1 MADTIH
7 IPVVS
12 EIAASTP
19 DRSADLS
26 NEMGRSTSTA
36 SHSSP
41 NNIDINSIM
50 ELPTDKSSQEQKH
63 LTTSDDSA
71 LAPLSSSP
79 ALSPEPRLQLNR
91 SASSTSSVSG
101 QSTSSSR
108 LSDSGFSVRKRG
120 YMRPQAT
127 IFSESAKNRESV
139 MSLGSIAHLQY
150 YFARTGLLDGK
161 GAQLARKNLQIKV
174 PGSIPRSASLGLPN
188 ASLDPSLSPVS
199 PLYAVSESGA
209 LIESPLDVA
218 EDAQWDRELALLPPT
233 VSTYNQRPA
242 YVPPPPDLRSL
253 RRELTE
259 SLEDALK
266 VLKET
271 NESDSN
277 QGQSWLSWSFQIY

>member
-12 EIAASTP
+12 EIAGSTP

-36 SHSSP
+36 SHISP

-50 ELPTDKSSQEQKH
+50 ELPTDKSSQEQDH

-79 ALSPEPRLQLNR
+79 TLSPEPSRQLNR

-108 LSDSGFSVRKRG
+108 LSDSGFSVRNRG

-188 ASLDPSLSPVS
+188 GSSDLSLSPVS
-199 PLYAVSESGA
+199 
-209 LIESPLDVA
+209 
-218 EDAQWDRELALLPPT
+218 
-233 VSTYNQRPA
+233 STYPA
-242 YVPPPPDLRSL
+242 S
-253 RRELTE
+253 
-259 SLEDALK
+259 
-266 VLKET
+266 
-271 NESDSN
+271 
-277 QGQSWLSWSFQIY
+277 